1 MYYTYSEEANI
12 MTILT
17 VLLLAIVFYYIFPV
31 LVAIVGVALICFA
44 GACYTIIEAIKN
56 AIF

>member
-1 MYYTYSEEANI
+1 